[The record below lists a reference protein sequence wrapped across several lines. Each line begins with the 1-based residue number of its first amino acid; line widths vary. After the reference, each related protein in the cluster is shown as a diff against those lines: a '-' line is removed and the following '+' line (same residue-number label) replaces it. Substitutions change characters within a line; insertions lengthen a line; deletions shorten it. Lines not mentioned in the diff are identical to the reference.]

1 MSPSSLASAG
11 AANPWRA
18 LVPIYVACLAFG
30 IQVGTSMPLVPLAL
44 ERQGVDKLL
53 IGIVGAAWGVGMIAT
68 TPFVPAL
75 AARFGAVPL
84 ICGSAVVSAALSVAF
99 AFTHSVPLW
108 FGLTLLQ
115 GVVGG
120 IPWVVSEIWINLVID
135 EKRRGRAMAAYA
147 ALIAVGMAIGPL
159 VLQFV
164 GLYGP
169 RPFLVVA
176 ALMLVVILPLLPAW
190 KSAPP
195 IHLVKDSGM
204 WRVVRAAPVAMLA
217 AFSCGLGEQVAF
229 SFLPIFAIEANVPA
243 ETGALWLSAFV
254 IGNIVL
260 QWPIGWAADELD
272 RRIVLAICALVSAAL
287 VASIAFIDPQSN
299 AILVVLVLWG
309 GISFGIYTV
318 GLALLGQ
325 RFSGGDIARA
335 NAAFTIVYTVAG
347 LVGRPIA
354 GGAMDV
360 MGRSGMTSTVMLFY
374 VIAGVAALLAL
385 RRRD

>member
-1 MSPSSLASAG
+1 MSPSSLVSGSAAS
-11 AANPWRA
+11 PWRA
-18 LVPIYVACLAFG
+18 LLPIYVACLAFG

-44 ERQGVDKLL
+44 EQEGVDKFL

-68 TPFVPAL
+68 TPFVPAV
-75 AARFGAVPL
+75 AARLGAVPL
-84 ICGSAVVSAALSVAF
+84 ICGAAVISAALSVAF
-99 AFTHSVPLW
+99 AFTSSVPLW

-120 IPWVVSEIWINLVID
+120 VPWVVSEIWINLVID

-169 RPFLVVA
+169 RPFLVAA

-195 IHLVKDSGM
+195 IHLVKDGGIL
-204 WRVVRAAPVAMLA
+204 RVVRAAPVAMLA
-217 AFSCGLGEQVAF
+217 AFACGLGEQVAF
-229 SFLPIFAIEANVPA
+229 SFLPIFAVEAKVPA

-272 RRIVLAICALVSAAL
+272 RRIVLAVCALVSAAL

>member
-1 MSPSSLASAG
+1 MSPTSTASAG
-11 AANPWRA
+11 AASPWRA
-18 LVPIYVACLAFG
+18 LLPIYLACLAFG

-44 ERQGVDKLL
+44 ERQGVDKFM

-75 AARFGAVPL
+75 VARLGAVPL
-84 ICGSAVVSAALSVAF
+84 ICGSAVISAALSAAF
-99 AFTHSVPLW
+99 AFTDGVPLW
-108 FGLTLLQ
+108 FALTFLQ

-120 IPWVVSEIWINLVID
+120 VPWVVSEIWINLVVD
-135 EKRRGRAMAAYA
+135 EKRRGRAMAVYA
-147 ALIAVGMAIGPL
+147 TLIAVGMALGPL
-159 VLQFV
+159 ILQFV

-169 RPFLVVA
+169 RPFLVA
-176 ALMLVVILPLLPAW
+176 AGTMLVVILPLLPAW

-195 IHLVKDSGM
+195 VTLVENSGL
-204 WRVVRAAPVAMLA
+204 WRVIRAAPVAMLA
-217 AFSCGLGEQVAF
+217 AFACGLGEQVAF
-229 SFLPIFAIEANVPA
+229 SFLPIFAVGANVSA

-272 RRIVLAICALVSAAL
+272 RRSVLAVCALASAAL
-287 VASIAFIDPQSN
+287 VASIGFIDPQSYG
-299 AILVVLVLWG
+299 ILGVLVLWG

-325 RFSGGDIARA
+325 HFSGGDIARA
-335 NAAFTIVYTVAG
+335 NAAFTIMYTVAG

-360 MGRSGMTSTVMLFY
+360 MGRFGMTFTLVFFY
-374 VIAGVAALLAL
+374 ALAGVVALLAM
-385 RRRD
+385 RRRG